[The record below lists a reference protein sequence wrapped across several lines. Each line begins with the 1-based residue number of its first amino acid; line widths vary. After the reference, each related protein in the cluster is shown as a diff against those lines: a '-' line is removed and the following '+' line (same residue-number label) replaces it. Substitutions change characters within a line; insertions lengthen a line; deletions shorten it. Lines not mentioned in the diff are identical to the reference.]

1 MPLYQC
7 YAPPGSLDDEQ
18 RVKVAQ
24 AITDIH
30 CELTT
35 APPTFVHVQFHDRNT
50 AGDAQPIKLSGG
62 IRAGRPDAVTE
73 ELVSR
78 ISAAVSEIGGLAP
91 DSITMR
97 TTETPASWILEG
109 GRVMPEPGQEAAW
122 EAAGARA

>member
-7 YAPPGSLDDEQ
+7 YAPQGSLDDDQ
-18 RVKVAQ
+18 REKIAQ

-35 APPTFVHVQFHDRNT
+35 APPTFVHVQFHDRKT
-50 AGDAQPIKLSGG
+50 AGGDQPIRLSGG
-62 IRAGRPDAVTE
+62 IRAGRPESTTE
-73 ELVSR
+73 QLVSR

-109 GRVMPEPGQEAAW
+109 GRVMPEPGEEAAW
-122 EAAGARA
+122 AAAGSHG